1 MPRLQEEDCWSVYVE
16 LGNPHPV
23 VCAFD
28 ESGRHVDHSTLEGLG
43 GAPAVTYVHVPEGNH
58 VSGEALYGF
67 DPDCDLNAISRH
79 ILARG
84 SGVTR
89 LPGHE
94 ALLSFIHP
102 AGAVGHHAADSE
114 ISWVR
119 SDNAAFAAK
128 LADFYGC
135 PVLDADDD
143 IDDTHWTVHGAPG
156 VVPGAVI
163 DMQANITQNGRDM
176 WARALGGGQVGA
188 TGQATGSSATTLTNS
203 GASWTV
209 NQWAG
214 CTVYASVSATAM
226 VFGIVVSN
234 TSTALTV
241 DQWYT
246 VATPGGGAGSTPS
259 STATYVII
267 QGNSPAWFMGLS
279 TSTTALGTPSTNT
292 SLPSEYATSAG
303 GLYRKICPYAH
314 TTSANTYTLTPVYT
328 VNGSDSGL
336 PYTVGSI
343 GVFDSA
349 VVADT
354 TSTMLFNT
362 LLATTATVS
371 TTGDQLTITETV
383 TGT

>member
-1 MPRLQEEDCWSVYVE
+1 MYVE
-16 LGNPHPV
+16 LGNAAPV
-23 VCAFD
+23 QCVID
-28 ESGRHVDHSTLEGLG
+28 GTSHTHKPLDTG
-43 GAPAVTYVHVPEGNH
+43 GAPAVTYLAIPDGDHADG
-58 VSGEALYGF
+58 SKLYGY
-67 DPDCDLNAISRH
+67 DPSVDLNAVARH
-79 ILARG
+79 LLTAPDGI
-84 SGVTR
+84 TR

-94 ALLSFIHP
+94 ALLVVTHP
-102 AGAVGHHAADSE
+102 AGMMAHHTAAGGP
-114 ISWVR
+114 SWVK
-119 SDNAAFAAK
+119 SDDAAFAA
-128 LADFYGC
+128 LVAGFYNV
-135 PVLDADDD
+135 PVLEPGDGSYE
-143 IDDTHWTVHGAPG
+143 DTHVTMAGGPG
-156 VVPGAVI
+156 VVPGAAA
-163 DMQANITQNGRDM
+163 DAQMNITQNGRDM

-292 SLPSEYATSAG
+292 SLPSEITTAG
-303 GLYRKICPYAH
+303 GGLVRKICPYAH
-314 TTSANTYTLTPVYT
+314 TASANTYTLTPVYT
-328 VNGSDSGL
+328 ANGSDSL
-336 PYTVGSI
+336 PVTIGSI
-343 GVFDSA
+343 GVFDSM
-349 VVADT
+349 VVSDA
-354 TSTMLFNT
+354 TSTMLFNSI
-362 LLATTATVS
+362 LATTATLS
-371 TTGDQLTITETV
+371 ASGDQLTITETV